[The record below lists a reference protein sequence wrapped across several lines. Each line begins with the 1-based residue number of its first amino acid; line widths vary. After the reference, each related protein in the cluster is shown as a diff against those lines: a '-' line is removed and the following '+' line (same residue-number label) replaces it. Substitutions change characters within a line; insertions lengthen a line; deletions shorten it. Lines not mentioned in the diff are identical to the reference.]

1 MFGLERVD
9 RPTSSI
15 HQSHEFY
22 IFLGKSRIRWLVAG
36 DFQRHRRQ
44 RAPMEERSNKM
55 PSYDLHINGSVR
67 PVESSDPDKPLLY
80 VLRGL
85 GLTATKFG
93 CGLGQCGACT
103 VLADGT
109 AVQSCQMTVAGAQGK
124 AITTLEG
131 LGSASKPHPIQTAFI
146 EHQVPQCG
154 YCTSGMI
161 MSSAAL
167 LSKKQKPSEDDIR
180 SALEVN
186 LCRCGSHIRV
196 VRAVMAASGQRG

>member
-1 MFGLERVD
+1 
-9 RPTSSI
+9 
-15 HQSHEFY
+15 
-22 IFLGKSRIRWLVAG
+22 
-36 DFQRHRRQ
+36 
-44 RAPMEERSNKM
+44 MEKGSNDV
-55 PSYDLHINGSVR
+55 PSYNLSINGSVR
-67 PVESSDPDKPLLY
+67 PVESSDADKPLLY

-109 AVQSCQMTVAGAQGK
+109 AVQSCQVTVADAQGK

-146 EHQVPQCG
+146 AQQVPQCG

-161 MSSAAL
+161 MSAAAL
-167 LSKKQKPSEDDIR
+167 LSKKPKPSEDDVR
-180 SALEVN
+180 AALEMN
-186 LCRCGSHIRV
+186 LCRCGSHMRV
-196 VRAVMAASGQRG
+196 VSAVMAASGQRG